1 MRGGILGT
9 EPFHWDGDQPD
20 FEHLIN
26 EVFSNRMAGPLLT
39 TSQMA
44 AAKSWTDSIPLVPPS
59 PGDAAAI
66 ARGKALFEDTTGA
79 SCVTCHNG
87 PKLTNNL
94 TGNVGTGAPFQVP
107 RLLGVAQHPP
117 FLHDGRAPTLEARF
131 DPNGGGDMH
140 GHTSQLTPAQIADLV
155 AYLESI

>member
-1 MRGGILGT
+1 
-9 EPFHWDGDQPD
+9 
-20 FEHLIN
+20 
-26 EVFSNRMAGPLLT
+26 MAGPLLT